1 MATIDVAVK
10 LAPRSL
16 VVSLDLGTYGSGY
29 AFKTMGS
36 SGQVRMHEDWPDSP
50 EGLKGPKTRSAILYK
65 GSPADQ
71 ASGNYTMLTNFKL
84 TLQDKRHAAKLPAGL
99 SPEQVIADYLTFLRK
114 YVLEQLAREVG
125 AAMARLENIQWCLTV
140 PAIWSEGSKA
150 LMRTAAVRAGLI
162 RTADSEALTI
172 ILEPEAAALH
182 ALEHQAP
189 PLVPGMSVMVL
200 DVGGGTAD
208 VTVHNCEERGG
219 RCVLAESTRAMGG
232 LCGSVFV
239 DNNLRELYREA
250 VGAAAFDAWSA
261 QYPASLQQV
270 MEKWEAVKQSFG
282 TGASSSLSA
291 APDLA
296 PAGPV
301 PGLGFDDEEE
311 EAAAGGA
318 GGFRV
323 FIPPDLHGC
332 MTDDDLANLVVEQ
345 GSDTDVLLSCHTMSL
360 LFEQPVQEICAL
372 AVSQLEAA
380 AQEEGTGPCS
390 MVLLVGGFA
399 RSAYLQA
406 RVRAALM
413 PTGLAMDLVVPPNP
427 HAAVLEGMSV
437 WARNEDGMPNKQWV
451 QENGDYYC
459 NSVFQPFVKKNQKV
473 EWNEVV
479 VHFCSPLN
487 SNQAKARIMLYA
499 TDNIDTRYVEDS
511 DTSMRAMAELEL
523 PLLTQPAPSTAPSA
537 ADTGEDG
544 HKIAVSL
551 LFGRTTITA
560 SACDQDTLQEVQL
573 VGNGLLADLRPSQLT
588 HAPSMAPIIGRK
600 APKAATKKKALVF
613 VIDCSKP
620 VDDKIM
626 EIGSFEKF
634 LVDKI
639 KVNNKTGVLG
649 EAIKVSRDK
658 SKVTVTAETH
668 ISKRYLKY
676 LTKKYLKKH
685 NVRDWLRVIASNKD
699 RNVYELRYFNIADN
713 EADDDE

>member
-65 GSPADQ
+65 GRVPIAWGHTAIRTLLRLSPADQ

-239 DNNLRELYREA
+239 DNNFRELYREA

-282 TGASSSLSA
+282 TGASSALSA

-301 PGLGFDDEEE
+301 PGLGFNDEEE

-345 GSDTDVLLSCHTMSL
+345 GSDTDVLLSSHTMSL
-360 LFEQPVQEICAL
+360 LFEQPVHEICAL

-406 RVRAALM
+406 KVRAALL
-413 PTGLAMDLVVPPNP
+413 PTGLAMDLVVPPTP
-427 HAAVLEGMSV
+427 HAAVLEGAVTYGRCPELIHARRSRLTYGIRV
-437 WARNEDGMPNKQWV
+437 WARYEDGMPNKQWV
-451 QENGDYYC
+451 QEKGDYYC
-459 NSVFQPFVKKNQKV
+459 NSVFHPFVQKNQKV

-479 VHFCSPLN
+479 VHICSPLN

-499 TDNIDTRYVEDS
+499 TDNTDTRYVEDS

-523 PLLTQPAPSTAPSA
+523 PLLTQPAPSTAPRA

-560 SACDQDTLQEVQL
+560 SACDQDTLQEVQ
-573 VGNGLLADLRPSQLT
+573 VP
-588 HAPSMAPIIGRK
+588 M
-600 APKAATKKKALVF
+600 
-613 VIDCSKP
+613 
-620 VDDKIM
+620 
-626 EIGSFEKF
+626 KF
-634 LVDKI
+634 AH
-639 KVNNKTGVLG
+639 G
-649 EAIKVSRDK
+649 
-658 SKVTVTAETH
+658 
-668 ISKRYLKY
+668 
-676 LTKKYLKKH
+676 
-685 NVRDWLRVIASNKD
+685 
-699 RNVYELRYFNIADN
+699 
-713 EADDDE
+713 